1 MVKEKNRIIQKS
13 VGLEKR
19 HLDFIKYCE
28 GKTFE
33 IGKHKVIFKPDKF
46 FRDVMD
52 LQIDIISKEYKE
64 VNKFL

>member
-1 MVKEKNRIIQKS
+1 MKDRNKIVPKS

-19 HLDFIKYCE
+19 HIDFIKYTK

-33 IGKHKVIFKPDKF
+33 IDKHNVIFEPDKF

-52 LQIDIISKEYKE
+52 LQIEIISKKYKG
-64 VNKFL
+64 VKKFL

>member
-1 MVKEKNRIIQKS
+1 MEEKNKIVQKS

-19 HLDFIKYCE
+19 HLDFIKYTK

-33 IGKHKVIFKPDKF
+33 IGDHKVIFEPDKF

-52 LQIDIISKEYKE
+52 LQIKIISKKYPDVK
-64 VNKFL
+64 KFL